1 MNYFYQFSIT
11 IHLCYISNARCI
23 LKLVILLWKNAWY
36 FWLLIYSLGW
46 RNILFLQKYNQNE
59 FFKETTQIFKILG
72 KLNFIEI
79 AALYIRCFSFKWNL
93 HCFTNNIDLAQLFCV
108 SLLLLRD
115 GEGMSQYM
123 YIAFISSQVFMW
135 YIAFKLH
142 IFQFRFVLLTWR
154 FTSGIV
160 IPLHQSAF
168 HICNLFLTKNLRKWY
183 QTMHGKSLHGVLQK
197 FHFIVLIGNTRWMS
211 IQDKLNVWIYEEKN

>member
-93 HCFTNNIDLAQLFCV
+93 HCFINNIDLAQLFCV

-142 IFQFRFVLLTWR
+142 IFQFRFVLLTWTKGSR
-154 FTSGIV
+154 QVLSSLCISQPFTFAIFFWQKIWENGTK
-160 IPLHQSAF
+160 L
-168 HICNLFLTKNLRKWY
+168 CMENLY
-183 QTMHGKSLHGVLQK
+183 MVCYKS
-197 FHFIVLIGNTRWMS
+197 FISLCW
-211 IQDKLNVWIYEEKN
+211 